1 MPLSLSKISACYT
14 NEIPERMYTL
24 YSEILALALNL
35 DWMTQIS
42 VSVEILLGG
51 GVVDSIVQ
59 LYQK

>member
-1 MPLSLSKISACYT
+1 
-14 NEIPERMYTL
+14 MYTL